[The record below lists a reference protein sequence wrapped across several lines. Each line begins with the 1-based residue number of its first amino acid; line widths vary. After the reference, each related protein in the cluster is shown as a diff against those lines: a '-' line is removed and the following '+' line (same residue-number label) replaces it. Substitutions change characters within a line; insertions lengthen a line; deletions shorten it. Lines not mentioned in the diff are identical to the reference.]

1 MDHSLASPTCNF
13 THTSNRLDPCPWTP
27 WFRQIPFRGKTP
39 LTLGQRYFH
48 YLHHKYFECNYGGDG
63 TVPMDKWF
71 GSFHD
76 GTEEGHELM
85 KQRRKKLMD

>member
-1 MDHSLASPTCNF
+1 MVKNIFITGKSLPSA
-13 THTSNRLDPCPWTP
+13 
-27 WFRQIPFRGKTP
+27 G
-39 LTLGQRYFH
+39 YYH

-76 GTEEGHELM
+76 GTKEGHELM
-85 KQRRKKLMD
+85 KQRRKKTKGFI